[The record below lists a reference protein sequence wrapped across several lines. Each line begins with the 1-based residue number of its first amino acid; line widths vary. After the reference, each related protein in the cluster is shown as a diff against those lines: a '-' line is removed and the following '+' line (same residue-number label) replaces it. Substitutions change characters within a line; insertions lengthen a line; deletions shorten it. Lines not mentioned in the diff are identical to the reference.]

1 DFTADF
7 GAQKLTGNLA
17 NSSLSVTVNANIA
30 TSSAAFNGTA
40 LANGATRGVAK
51 GHFFGADAASL
62 AGIATFANRQ
72 LDTAFGG
79 TKK

>member
-1 DFTADF
+1 M
-7 GAQKLTGNLA
+7 A
-17 NSSLSVTVNANIA
+17 NSALSVSIDADIVT
-30 TSSAAFNGTA
+30 TAAFSTA
-40 LANGATRGVAK
+40 LANGVVFGNSE

-79 TKK
+79 AKK